1 MDEKITAILYNV
13 TSLYELVRKKEGLPP
28 LGLYGSGKG
37 KGNSNG
43 GNGKSKRNGNSSNG
57 KGKGNGN
64 GNGNRGMF
72 DSFDIHFG
80 PF

>member
-13 TSLYELVRKKEGLPP
+13 ASLHELVRKKEGLPP

-37 KGNSNG
+37 KRNSSD
-43 GNGKSKRNGNSSNG
+43 GNGKGKGNGNSSNG

-64 GNGNRGMF
+64 GGNGGMF
-72 DSFDIHFG
+72 DNFDIHFG
-80 PF
+80 LF